1 MPNPRL
7 IVVAGQKGGPGK
19 STTTINLAACF
30 AAAGANVLVVDI
42 DPQGSAVGWAESAGE
57 ALPFDFAASD
67 DPQLLSSLK
76 NLDYDYILVDTPG
89 SLVEVEKN
97 QALVPIADFVVIPS
111 LGDPLGMEPLAR
123 TVHQVLTPTGVP
135 FRVLLNNVSDRR
147 GPAWPINTIHTLTA
161 AGLPCFRTYIRSYVS
176 LTDAPGT
183 GAVVTQLTDGPGKKS
198 ARLYGQVVDEIRQLL
213 DSADAGAVGSLR

>member
-1 MPNPRL
+1 MPEPQL

-30 AAAGANVLVVDI
+30 AAEGERVLVVDI
-42 DPQGSAVGWAESAGE
+42 DPQGSAVGWAETAGD

-67 DPQLLSSLK
+67 DPGLLSSLK
-76 NLDYDYILVDTPG
+76 KVDYDYVLVDTPG
-89 SLVEVEKN
+89 SLVEVDKN
-97 QALVPIADFVVIPS
+97 QALIPIADFVVIPS

-147 GPAWPINTIHTLTA
+147 GPAWPITTIHTLAA
-161 AGLPCFRTYIRSYVS
+161 AGLPCFRTYIRSYVT

-183 GAVVTQLTDGPGKKS
+183 GAVVTQLTDEPGKKS
-198 ARLYGQVVDEIRQLL
+198 ARLYKQVAQEIRDILAAN
-213 DSADAGAVGSLR
+213 DGGTR

>member
-1 MPNPRL
+1 MPNPKI

-30 AAAGANVLVVDI
+30 AAQGDNVLVVDI
-42 DPQGSAVGWAESAGE
+42 DPQGSAVGWAETAGDN
-57 ALPFDFAASD
+57 LPFDFASSD
-67 DPQLLSSLK
+67 DPSLLSSLK
-76 NLDYDYILVDTPG
+76 ELDYDFILVDTPG

-97 QALVPIADFVVIPS
+97 QALIPIADFVVIPS

-123 TVHQVLTPTGVP
+123 TVHQVITPTGVP

-147 GPAWPINTIHTLTA
+147 GPAWPINTTQILTA
-161 AGLPCFRTYIRSYVS
+161 AGLPCFRTYIRSYVT

-183 GAVVTQLTDGPGKKS
+183 GAVVTQLTDEPGKKS
-198 ARLYGQVVDEIRQLL
+198 ARLYRQVATEIRAILHAQE
-213 DSADAGAVGSLR
+213 ATR